1 MQWKKFFSA
10 IIVCQLAGVVG
21 SMFTVSAI
29 PTWYATLTK
38 PSWNPPS
45 WVFGPAWTTLY
56 TLMGISLYRIW
67 GKSKNRIALFWFY
80 VQLFMNA
87 IWSIIFFG
95 QKNLSGAFVEIL
107 ILLGLIL
114 VVVHKFYRIDSIAAY
129 LLVPYVAWVS
139 FATYLTYTIW
149 MLNP

>member
-21 SMFTVSAI
+21 SLFTFSAI
-29 PTWYATLTK
+29 PTWYASLTK

-45 WVFGPAWTTLY
+45 WVFGPAWTLLY
-56 TLMGISLYRIW
+56 TLMGIALYRVSQ
-67 GKSKNRIALFWFY
+67 KSRTREALFWFY
-80 VQLFMNA
+80 LQLFFNA

-95 QKNLSGAFVEIL
+95 QGNIAGAFGEIL
-107 ILLGLIL
+107 VLLTLI
-114 VVVHKFYRIDSIAAY
+114 VVVIVKFYRIDRFAAY
-129 LLVPYVAWVS
+129 LLLPYLAWVS